1 MSYEI
6 VILVSAIVLI
16 FLLAFIACNCFT
28 LGAEIYR
35 KGIEHGKKFGSAA
48 PSAPIISKPA
58 KKAVKESDEIKRYN
72 AILRNLEAYDGT
84 STGQEEIDG

>member
-35 KGIEHGKKFGSAA
+35 KGIEHGKKFGSAS
-48 PSAPIISKPA
+48 PSAPIISKQK
-58 KKAVKESDEIKRYN
+58 KKAAKENDEIKRYN
-72 AILRNLEAYDGT
+72 TILRNLETYDGT
-84 STGQEEIDG
+84 PKGQEEVDG